1 MCHGRNFGR
10 ACRILISP
18 ARCDVAA
25 QNIVTLYDLNWEVVD
40 KINIPLNHLMQPGAI
55 LVHLGRKFARGGG
68 PNSFYEADEYGE
80 LMEETK
86 E

>member
-1 MCHGRNFGR
+1 M
-10 ACRILISP
+10 
-18 ARCDVAA
+18 AA
-25 QNIVTLYDLNWEVVD
+25 QNIVTLYDLNGQFLDQV
-40 KINIPLNHLMQPGAI
+40 NIPLNHLMQPGAI
-55 LVHLGRKFARGGG
+55 LTHLGRKFARGGG